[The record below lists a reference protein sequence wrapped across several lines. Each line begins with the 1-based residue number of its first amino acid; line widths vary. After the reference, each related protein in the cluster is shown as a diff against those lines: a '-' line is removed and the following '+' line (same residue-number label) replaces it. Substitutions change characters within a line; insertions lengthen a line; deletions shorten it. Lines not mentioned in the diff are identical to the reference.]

1 MNFEKMMQDL
11 APKREP
17 IQIGEYTF
25 YARPMTVKEYLEHL
39 YNPDKSDRDELTIF
53 RCIQDEDGKPVFET
67 IDQVKKLFSNVK
79 SILIGAVADASIRI
93 DPVEV
98 EKK

>member
-1 MNFEKMMQDL
+1 MNFEQMMQDL

-17 IQIGEYTF
+17 IQIGTYTF
-25 YARPMTVKEYLEHL
+25 FARPMTVKEYLEHL
-39 YNPDKSDRDELTIF
+39 YNPDKSDRDELTIL
-53 RCIQDEDGKPVFET
+53 RCIVDEEGKPVFET

-79 SILIGAVADASIRI
+79 SVLIGAVADASIRI

>member
-1 MNFEKMMQDL
+1 MNFEKMMLDL

-17 IQIGEYTF
+17 IKIGEYTF
-25 YARPMTVKEYLEHL
+25 YARPMTVKEYIEHL

-53 RCIQDEDGKPVFET
+53 RCIQDENGKPIFES
-67 IDQVKKLFSNVK
+67 IEQVKSLYSNVK
-79 SILIGAVADASIRI
+79 SVLIGAVADASIRI